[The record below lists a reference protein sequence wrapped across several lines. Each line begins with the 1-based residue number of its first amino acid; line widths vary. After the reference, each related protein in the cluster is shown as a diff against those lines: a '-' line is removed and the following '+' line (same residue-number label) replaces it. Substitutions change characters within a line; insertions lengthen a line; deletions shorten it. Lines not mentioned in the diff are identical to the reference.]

1 MHSDRT
7 RRLLSF
13 SVLLVAALASLA
25 TSRGPTV
32 ISAWY
37 EGEVWLT
44 PETPTAS
51 QEVTLLLEPAAVD
64 PGAHA
69 VADLTLHGPPAPGGV
84 TVTVVDL
91 GARRVTLASAT
102 SNLVSFQPALKRCA
116 PTEQCEL
123 RHRVEFSME
132 GTPSAATRIPW
143 KLSVTISYQSSLY
156 GDGAIALLGEPLG
169 HEPWPTAVLTGM
181 LAGVLLLLLAARY
194 VARGR
199 AVVPALGSRHLAAR
213 VAIRVTGWTVP
224 RVGQRVVSFSQLALV
239 LLLVLAGVF
248 VARGGDGSA
257 LRSGA
262 SSLGLL
268 LAAAAATHAMALA
281 AWFRGRGAP
290 LVVTSVAAP
299 AALVIPFMWWL
310 AFLPMGQAVPVVSVI
325 FLASA
330 LGALGALGAFAPPE
344 DGLERQDEVLGALL
358 LITHVPLLFLV
369 AGAGVLSVA
378 SIAMLLPVA
387 IGSALISIGLIVGLW
402 RWFQG
407 RSRTLVLVDLLL
419 AWPAVRILDLLT
431 GGDALVDFGVAGALV
446 GVLPVVAIITGLV
459 ASLVPPREEART
471 EKSMV
476 RGGAHTGR
484 SAGESPP
491 SSGLTARRDR

>member
-1 MHSDRT
+1 M
-7 RRLLSF
+7 
-13 SVLLVAALASLA
+13 
-25 TSRGPTV
+25 
-32 ISAWY
+32 
-37 EGEVWLT
+37 
-44 PETPTAS
+44 
-51 QEVTLLLEPAAVD
+51 
-64 PGAHA
+64 
-69 VADLTLHGPPAPGGV
+69 
-84 TVTVVDL
+84 
-91 GARRVTLASAT
+91 
-102 SNLVSFQPALKRCA
+102 
-116 PTEQCEL
+116 
-123 RHRVEFSME
+123 
-132 GTPSAATRIPW
+132 
-143 KLSVTISYQSSLY
+143 
-156 GDGAIALLGEPLG
+156 
-169 HEPWPTAVLTGM
+169 
-181 LAGVLLLLLAARY
+181 
-194 VARGR
+194 
-199 AVVPALGSRHLAAR
+199 
-213 VAIRVTGWTVP
+213 
-224 RVGQRVVSFSQLALV
+224 SFSQLALV

-268 LAAAAATHAMALA
+268 LAAAAMTHAMALA

-378 SIAMLLPVA
+378 SAILLPVA
-387 IGSALISIGLIVGLW
+387 IGSALLSIGLIVGLW

-419 AWPAVRILDLLT
+419 AWPAVLILGLLT
-431 GGDALVDFGVAGALV
+431 GRDALVDFGVAGALV

-471 EKSMV
+471 EESMV